1 MSDFVNSV
9 LDELVPTFSEEAGDW
24 ERVVADA
31 GAETPA
37 TSAQPWLLD
46 MAAASAAPRRRH
58 GTLPAL
64 WLTRRRLVAVAVT
77 AVLAALL
84 VTPAL
89 GIGDRLL
96 SLIQSKPTPLDV
108 QAPAWSRDGRTI
120 VFVSWRDGNGEVYA
134 MDADGSSPRNLT
146 QDPAQDVHPAWSPDG
161 RSIAFV
167 ISRSPSSRCKPGAG
181 RCWDDQPSEVY
192 VMNADGSG
200 KRNLTRDRANDD
212 YPTWSPDGRRIAFLR
227 VTGSYRHHGYHLY
240 AVNADGSGLRNLG
253 RIAGPALFS
262 SQLVWSPDG
271 RTIYFGRYLVSTDGS
286 GARKLP
292 YIPWTA
298 VWSPNGRQIAFVGN
312 RPRGGPCPC
321 KDNSD
326 IYVMNADGS
335 GTRRLT
341 HNTGYDGE
349 PAWSPDGRKIAF
361 QSRRLGN
368 SGAMGIGEIYV
379 MNADGSGK
387 RNLTR
392 NPAQDRSPSWSP
404 DGRRIA
410 FVSNRDGRPE
420 AHVMNADGS
429 GQRSLTVQDR

>member
-1 MSDFVNSV
+1 MTEIP
-9 LDELVPTFSEEAGDW
+9 ELCRLPQDAFERQRALLGVHVASELHSSPRRPARW
-24 ERVVADA
+24 RVVAI
-31 GAETPA
+31 
-37 TSAQPWLLD
+37 
-46 MAAASAAPRRRH
+46 AAAI
-58 GTLPAL
+58 
-64 WLTRRRLVAVAVT
+64 VAG
-77 AVLAALL
+77 AALL

-89 GIGDRLL
+89 GLGDRLL
-96 SLIQSKPTPLDV
+96 SLIQNKPTPLDV

-146 QDPAQDVHPAWSPDG
+146 QDPAKDVHPAWSPDG

-167 ISRSPSSRCKPGAG
+167 SSRDGN
-181 RCWDDQPSEVY
+181 SEIY
-192 VMNADGSG
+192 VMNADGSR
-200 KRNLTRDRANDD
+200 KRNLTRDRASDD
-212 YPTWSPDGRRIAFLR
+212 SPTWSPDGRRIAFLR
-227 VTGSYRHHGYHLY
+227 GRGFRGQLY
-240 AVNADGSGLRNLG
+240 VVNADGSGLRNLTPNQRPRYTYG
-253 RIAGPALFS
+253 
-262 SQLVWSPDG
+262 QLVWAPDG

-298 VWSPNGRQIAFVGN
+298 VWSPDGRQIAFVGN
-312 RPRGGPCPC
+312 KLRNPPPGGGPR
-321 KDNSD
+321 KANSD

-335 GTRRLT
+335 GIRRLT
-341 HNTGYDGE
+341 HKRTYDGE

-361 QSRRLGN
+361 QSKRRVGGN
-368 SGAMGIGEIYV
+368 SGEIYV

-392 NPAQDRSPSWSP
+392 NPAQDGSPSWSP

-410 FVSNRDGRPE
+410 FVSNRDGRRFE

-429 GQRSLTVQDR
+429 GQRSLTLQES